1 MKSYC
6 TELRRGTQSYTEKS
20 LCATLWFS
28 VILCVTTPASS
39 QSLETIL
46 QQGHELA
53 VISVATSPDSDYVAT
68 GSRDKSAKL
77 WQLSTGREVRSFL
90 GHDFSI
96 TALQFT
102 HDGKTLVT
110 GSNDKT
116 VKLWDVSTGEELASV
131 NVNYRVTS
139 IAIDPTSRFVFI
151 GGYQTEYV
159 GKAYAWDDS
168 VVVIDLKSK
177 RPVKKVSADPDK
189 GLGYGTGV
197 AISADG
203 NLLAVGEDNRVA
215 KVYRTSDWQEV
226 HKFEYTEGTCGG
238 CGTRVVF
245 SPDSRHLYMVS
256 HNGPLKKYKLSDG
269 TLEKTYIDK
278 IENITSIK
286 LSPDG
291 KLIGLGTKEKTICID
306 EASGKTVA
314 EKSSVEDVEIHEI
327 AFTNNG
333 KELLI
338 SSDDNTLHRWNFL
351 INKEG
356 QALTGIL
363 NMRDKGGL
371 NYDPNSYWESDIA
384 KYVRFK
390 NNILLSRDGK
400 TLIKGKFGK
409 KVKRWDVASGKTVME
424 YVGHNKSVLAYDLS
438 RDGKKLVTGGGDGR
452 IILWDTETGDSLR
465 VITSYREPIFDIH
478 FNGDESKVL
487 TASWDASM
495 KIHDLQSSVLEHYF
509 DFKEYSAYNAIWHPN
524 DLYVFT
530 ARLDHKVEMWEIDTK
545 TVVRNFI
552 GHTDVVSSMVISP
565 DQKSLMTASW
575 DGTIRIWDI
584 GNGLMSKKL
593 VGHHGP
599 AHVAIYSPDGRSVYS
614 GGADRSIRMW
624 DLTTSKVVKTFNGHH
639 AEVTSLQISPDEKM
653 LISHG
658 VDGVTKFWD
667 LTSGKEFFEHLHF
680 GDKDWMVK
688 NPEGYFN
695 ATDAAR
701 EHIHFVDGL
710 KTYAVDQFFE
720 EYYRPDLLPKI
731 FQDRG
736 GSKDDSKGGL
746 QGKLHSSPPPTLK
759 VAFVPGQEAGK
770 GDLYVRL
777 TDEGG
782 GVENLKIYHNG
793 KSLPIDR
800 SQLQMPTAKQPTT
813 TYKLGVTVVGGTNVF
828 TASASNKD
836 KVEATSPAAEFTSD
850 QVTKNSVCYL
860 VAVGINQYKNPKMA
874 LTYARPD
881 AESFIQVMEQKGA
894 LFKNVELH
902 TLYDQEASRT
912 NILKKLDELSA
923 KVHPE
928 DVFVFYYAGHGSMV
942 DNQFYFI
949 PTESLRLYDAS
960 SLKTDAIEA
969 TILQD
974 KLKNIRA
981 LKQLIIMDACQS
993 GGSVELLATRGAT
1006 EEKAIAQ
1013 LSRSAGIHIMAS
1025 AGSDQFATEFAE
1037 LGHGLFTYLLLKA
1050 LQGDADG
1057 APKDGK
1063 VTIYELKSYLDDQVP
1078 EMTRKLKGKP
1088 QYPYTFSRGQDFP
1101 VAVEK

>member
-1 MKSYC
+1 M
-6 TELRRGTQSYTEKS
+6 L
-20 LCATLWFS
+20 LCATN
-28 VILCVTTPASS
+28 TNA
-39 QSLETIL
+39 QSFETVL

-53 VISVATSPDSDYVAT
+53 VISVATSPDSNYVVT

-96 TALQFT
+96 TALGFT
-102 HDGKTLVT
+102 SDGKTLIT
-110 GSNDKT
+110 GSNDKS
-116 VKLWDVSTGEELASV
+116 VKLWDVTTGEELATIV
-131 NVNYRVTS
+131 VNYRVS
-139 IAIDPTSRFVFI
+139 QIAIDPSSRYAFV

-168 VVVIDLKSK
+168 VYVIDLKSK
-177 RPVKKVSADPDK
+177 RPIKKLPADPDK
-189 GLGYGTGV
+189 GLGSGTGV
-197 AISADG
+197 SLSPDG
-203 NLLAVGEDNRVA
+203 KLLAIGEDNRVA
-215 KVYRTSDWQEV
+215 KVYRTSDWQQAF
-226 HKFEYTEGTCGG
+226 KFEFPEGSCGG
-238 CGTRVVF
+238 CGTRTVF
-245 SPDSRHLYMVS
+245 SPDSKHLYMVS

-269 TLEKTYIDK
+269 TLEKNYIDDV
-278 IENITSIK
+278 EDITSLK
-286 LSPDG
+286 LSPNG
-291 KLIGLGTKEKTICID
+291 KLLALGLEKKILCID
-306 EASGKTVA
+306 EASGKTIA
-314 EKSSVEDVEIHEI
+314 EYNAPEGVEVHEV

-338 SSDDNTLHRWNFL
+338 TSDDNTLHRWNFSA
-351 INKEG
+351 NKEA
-356 QALTGIL
+356 QNLTGIL

-371 NYDPNSYWESDIA
+371 TYDPNSYWESHIA

-424 YVGHNKSVLAYDLS
+424 YVGHSKAVLAYDLS
-438 RDGKKLVTGGGDGR
+438 KDGKKLVTGGGDGK

-465 VITSYREPIFDIH
+465 VIASYREPIFDIH
-478 FNGDESKVL
+478 FNSDESKVL
-487 TASWDASM
+487 SASWDASM
-495 KIHDLQSSVLEHYF
+495 KIHDLQSSALEHYF
-509 DFKEYSAYNAIWHPN
+509 DFKEYSAYNAVWHPN

-530 ARLDHKVEMWEIDTK
+530 ARLDNKVEMWEIDTK
-545 TVVRNFI
+545 TVVRSFI
-552 GHTDVVSSMVISP
+552 GHTDIVSSMTISP
-565 DQKSLMTASW
+565 DQKSLMTSSW

-584 GNGLMSKKL
+584 GTGLMIKKL
-593 VGHHGP
+593 VDHHGP
-599 AHVAIYSPDGRSVYS
+599 AHVAVYNSDGRFVYS
-614 GGADRSIRMW
+614 AGADRQIRMW
-624 DLTTSKVVKTFNGHH
+624 DLITSKVIRTFNGHH
-639 AEVTSLQISPDEKM
+639 AEVTSLRISPDEKM

-667 LTSGKEFFEHLHF
+667 LASGKEFFEHLHF

-695 ATDAAR
+695 ATDGAR

-731 FQDRG
+731 FQNRG
-736 GSKDDSKGGL
+736 GSKEDPKGSL
-746 QGKLHSSPPPTLK
+746 QGKLQSSPPPTLR
-759 VAFVPGQEAGK
+759 VAFVPGQEEGK

-793 KSLPIDR
+793 KSLPVDR
-800 SQLQMPTAKQPTT
+800 SQLQMPTSKQPTT
-813 TYKLGVTVVGGTNVF
+813 TYKLPITLVGGSNIF

-836 KVEATSPAAEFTSD
+836 RVEATSPAIEFTSD
-850 QVTKNSVCYL
+850 HITKNSVCYIL
-860 VAVGINQYKNPKMA
+860 AVGINQYKNPKMV

-881 AESFIQVMEQKGA
+881 AQSFIQVMEEKGT
-894 LFKNVELH
+894 LFKNVEMN
-902 TLYDQEASRT
+902 TLYDQEASRA
-912 NILKKLDELSA
+912 NILKKLDELA
-923 KVHPE
+923 TKIHPE

-949 PTESLRLYDAS
+949 PTESLRLYDAG

-993 GGSVELLATRGAT
+993 GGSVELLATRGAS

-1101 VAVEK
+1101 VAIEK